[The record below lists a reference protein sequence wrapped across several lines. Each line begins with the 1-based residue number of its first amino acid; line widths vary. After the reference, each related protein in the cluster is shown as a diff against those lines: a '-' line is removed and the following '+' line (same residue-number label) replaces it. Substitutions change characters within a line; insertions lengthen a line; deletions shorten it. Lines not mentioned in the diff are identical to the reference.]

1 MRYLSFIMLLMLT
14 SASYAARQDAI
25 FAGGCFWCMQAD
37 FDKLAGVTQT
47 ISGYDGGTL
56 PNPTYEI
63 VSGHD
68 SGYSEV
74 VKVSYDDSK
83 VSYSQLVDY
92 FLHHIDPT
100 DAVGQFCDK
109 GPQYTSKIFYLN
121 EAQKQQ
127 ATAQLAIIKP
137 QLKTVYTTIL
147 PSTKFYP
154 AEEYHQDYYKKNS
167 TRYHFYRWNCGR
179 DAKIKEVWNAK

>member
-1 MRYLSFIMLLMLT
+1 MRNILLLFLLMFT
-14 SASYAARQDAI
+14 GAAYAANTDAI

-37 FDKLAGVTQT
+37 FDKLPGVTKT
-47 ISGYDGGTL
+47 VAGYDGGIQ

-63 VSGHD
+63 VSGHN

-74 VKVSYDDSK
+74 VKVSYDDK
-83 VSYSQLVDY
+83 KISYAQLVDY

-100 DAVGQFCDK
+100 DPEGQFCDK

-121 EAQKQQ
+121 ETQKQQ
-127 ATAQLAIIKP
+127 AAVELAIAKQ
-137 QLKTVYTTIL
+137 QLKTVYTNIL
-147 PSTKFYP
+147 PTTKFYP

-167 TRYHFYRWNCGR
+167 ARYHFYRWSCGR
-179 DAKIKEVWNAK
+179 DAKVKEVWDAK

>member
-47 ISGYDGGTL
+47 VSGYDGGTKS
-56 PNPTYEI
+56 NPTYEI

-83 VSYSQLVDY
+83 VSYSKLVDY

-100 DAVGQFCDK
+100 DAAGQFCDK
-109 GPQYTSKIFYLN
+109 GPQYTSKIFN
-121 EAQKQQ
+121 
-127 ATAQLAIIKP
+127 
-137 QLKTVYTTIL
+137 
-147 PSTKFYP
+147 
-154 AEEYHQDYYKKNS
+154 
-167 TRYHFYRWNCGR
+167 
-179 DAKIKEVWNAK
+179 